1 MADRETDR
9 QRDRQTDRQTDGTC
23 LCNRMTHSRECT
35 GLYHHQGDKIYLVL
49 RIAMVFKVNH
59 VRVTCSCS
67 SLYLKIYNNAI
78 IWGSAQCAH
87 IVSLSL
93 SGTGL
98 CSSVNPFCKSETLH
112 QFRLTCMVQK
122 QPEPVSTNS
131 VSSWSGWLDPRW
143 TLGSCLYGD
152 RCTLLPSS

>member
-1 MADRETDR
+1 M
-9 QRDRQTDRQTDGTC
+9 
-23 LCNRMTHSRECT
+23 
-35 GLYHHQGDKIYLVL
+35 
-49 RIAMVFKVNH
+49 NH

-67 SLYLKIYNNAI
+67 SRYLKIYNNAI

-152 RCTLLPSS
+152 RCTVLLPLYITNCALISYHSKHLFAHSACANFGSNAHGLDYSIILLTIGKGMCISVFCS